1 MDSDS
6 TVSIVITTLIVI
18 AFSFVLFDNL
28 NKLWN
33 P

>member
-18 AFSFVLFDNL
+18 AFSFVLFDNP
-28 NKLWN
+28 NKLRN